1 MTHTPRP
8 HIEWEG
14 KKSNQVPVLVTDTS
28 NRLFKIVP
36 LSLEGGAKLR
46 EYAHLIAV
54 APDLLE
60 ALERVLPWL
69 EAAQEN
75 EPQDYNHSDFDA
87 VLDRAKEAIRKA
99 KGLTS

>member
-1 MTHTPRP
+1 MDDK
-8 HIEWEG
+8 EG
-14 KKSNQVPVLVTDTS
+14 KFSEED
-28 NRLFKIVP
+28 
-36 LSLEGGAKLR
+36 AKL
-46 EYAHLIAV
+46 IAS

-87 VLDRAKEAIRKA
+87 VLDRAKETIRKA
-99 KGLTS
+99 RGL